1 MSDVQQLKDA
11 VAEYHKAQKNFN
23 DKVKEAEET
32 SRQSR
37 LESEEQSSRP
47 N

>member
-1 MSDVQQLKDA
+1 MSDAQKLKDT
-11 VAEYHKAQKNFN
+11 VTEYNKAIKNFN

-37 LESEEQSSRP
+37 LESEEQSNRP